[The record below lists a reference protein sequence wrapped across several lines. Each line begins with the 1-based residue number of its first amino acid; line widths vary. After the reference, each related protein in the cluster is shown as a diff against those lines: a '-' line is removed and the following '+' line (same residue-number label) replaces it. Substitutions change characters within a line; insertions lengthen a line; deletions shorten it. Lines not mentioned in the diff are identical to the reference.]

1 MRSGPPP
8 APKGANTKSPR
19 PVAWVG
25 AWTRRKQA
33 PDRRRHPPGHLGVRN
48 STRLHARKRHQAGSA
63 RTCATPG
70 EARVALARAGEPLLD
85 AASRLRC
92 RQPGRRLCGQI
103 NGQPR
108 APVSGPGVRDEG
120 WDIYVDWNPRRPG
133 SRGRCWNVGN
143 YVTYPA
149 AAGTAT
155 ATATDAFVAGRT
167 VHDVIEFCTVC
178 PCMCCSNA
186 ATCSPSRP

>member
-1 MRSGPPP
+1 MAIDGEVSFGAGGAGHARRVDVHVHAKMRSGPPP

-70 EARVALARAGEPLLD
+70 EARVALARAG
-85 AASRLRC
+85 
-92 RQPGRRLCGQI
+92 
-103 NGQPR
+103 
-108 APVSGPGVRDEG
+108 
-120 WDIYVDWNPRRPG
+120 
-133 SRGRCWNVGN
+133 
-143 YVTYPA
+143 
-149 AAGTAT
+149 
-155 ATATDAFVAGRT
+155 
-167 VHDVIEFCTVC
+167 
-178 PCMCCSNA
+178 
-186 ATCSPSRP
+186 